1 MKLNFKGFFKA
12 AGLCSLAFALT
23 GCITWGLVSNTAS
36 PSHAEQWRSDTI
48 KGLSLA
54 EDSNGTKGF
63 VFVGES
69 LDYLLT
75 NGGDEV
81 VKMLNDPAIHGERIT
96 VSENAKFILSGSN
109 KKFSGAITLYYD
121 WNNEEDKAL
130 ATQYGFICD
139 TRRCTWALDGLKGS
153 IHQKNKKADYSNVMV
168 FHQPLRWDFMSTKQQ
183 MASRAASLM
192 RCYQSLLRWI

>member
-36 PSHAEQWRSDTI
+36 RPHAEQWRSDTI

-54 EDSNGTKGF
+54 EDSNGTKGY

-75 NGGDEV
+75 TGGGEV

-96 VSENAKFILSGSN
+96 VSDNAKFILSSSDTN
-109 KKFSGAITLYYD
+109 FSGSTSSVSKNFFIPSS
-121 WNNEEDKAL
+121 
-130 ATQYGFICD
+130 TQSYPAVVPDFV
-139 TRRCTWALDGLKGS
+139 LDS
-153 IHQKNKKADYSNVMV
+153 PYS
-168 FHQPLRWDFMSTKQQ
+168 S
-183 MASRAASLM
+183 
-192 RCYQSLLRWI
+192 

>member
-1 MKLNFKGFFKA
+1 MKLNLKGFFKA
-12 AGLCSLAFALT
+12 ASLCSLAFALT

-36 PSHAEQWRSDTI
+36 RPHAEQWRSDTI

-54 EDSNGTKGF
+54 EDSNGTKSY

-75 NGGDEV
+75 TGGDEV
-81 VKMLNDPAIHGERIT
+81 VNMLNDPAIHGERIT
-96 VSENAKFILSGSN
+96 VSDNAKFILSSSN
-109 KKFSGAITLYYD
+109 KNFSGAITLYYD

-139 TRRCTWALDGLKGS
+139 TRRCTWMLDGLKGS
-153 IHQKNKKADYSNVMV
+153 IHQKNKKAD
-168 FHQPLRWDFMSTKQQ
+168 
-183 MASRAASLM
+183 
-192 RCYQSLLRWI
+192 

>member
-1 MKLNFKGFFKA
+1 M
-12 AGLCSLAFALT
+12 CSLAFALT

-36 PSHAEQWRSDTI
+36 RPHAEQWRSDTI

-54 EDSNGTKGF
+54 EDSNGTKGY

-75 NGGDEV
+75 TGGGEV

-96 VSENAKFILSGSN
+96 VSDNAKFILSSSN

-139 TRRCTWALDGLKGS
+139 TRRCTWMLDGLKGS
-153 IHQKNKKADYSNVMV
+153 IHQKNKSGLLKRDG
-168 FHQPLRWDFMSTKQQ
+168 FPST
-183 MASRAASLM
+183 L
-192 RCYQSLLRWI
+192 YGGIL

>member
-36 PSHAEQWRSDTI
+36 RPHAEQWRSDTI

-54 EDSNGTKGF
+54 EDSNGTKGY

-75 NGGDEV
+75 TGGDEV
-81 VKMLNDPAIHGERIT
+81 VNMLNDPAIHGERIT
-96 VSENAKFILSGSN
+96 VSDNAKFILSSSN
-109 KKFSGAITLYYD
+109 KNFSGAITLYYD
-121 WNNEEDKAL
+121 LRILCQSANSVMDAPLRCCLRPTVRRSSSSNGTLSYVLMGINDYQNFLDRLRGEEDV
-130 ATQYGFICD
+130 
-139 TRRCTWALDGLKGS
+139 
-153 IHQKNKKADYSNVMV
+153 IHAQCV
-168 FHQPLRWDFMSTKQQ
+168 
-183 MASRAASLM
+183 
-192 RCYQSLLRWI
+192 LLN

>member
-36 PSHAEQWRSDTI
+36 RPHAEQWRSDTI

-54 EDSNGTKGF
+54 EDSNGTKGY

-75 NGGDEV
+75 TGGDEV
-81 VKMLNDPAIHGERIT
+81 VNMLNDPAIHGERIT
-96 VSENAKFILSGSN
+96 VSDNAKFILSSSN
-109 KKFSGAITLYYD
+109 KI
-121 WNNEEDKAL
+121 
-130 ATQYGFICD
+130 
-139 TRRCTWALDGLKGS
+139 
-153 IHQKNKKADYSNVMV
+153 
-168 FHQPLRWDFMSTKQQ
+168 
-183 MASRAASLM
+183 SLV
-192 RCYQSLLRWI
+192 LLRSITTGTTKKIRHWQHNMVLFVIPGVVHGCWTV